1 MSLSCKYKYE
11 LSVIIKTFNEEAN
24 IGATID
30 SIRSNIHDINYEI
43 IVADSLSLDATQ
55 QIALDRDVKVV
66 TLNNADERCC
76 GVGHQLGYLVSEGK
90 YLLLLDGDMQLE
102 TGFIE
107 SAIKFLDDNQKYAAV
122 AGAVEMDDS
131 SNYEF
136 KARKQKI
143 AIIYPF
149 GDVNHLG
156 GGGLYRSSAI
166 DEIGYLTN
174 RNLHALEEG
183 ELGLRLTSAGYKLHR
198 LDIPYFKHTSYEL
211 STLELLKHRW
221 NNGYLF
227 SHGELLKSAYGK
239 PYFMRAVKLIKSE
252 LVFTAY
258 VMLVLLVLVF
268 GGFSDL
274 LISLLPLVAFWALK
288 SLKNK
293 SMQDGFMSILNL
305 SSFSAGI
312 IRGLLTPIKDPK
324 EKPSYTILPK
334 DE

>member
-1 MSLSCKYKYE
+1 MSLSCKYEYE

-30 SIRSNIHDINYEI
+30 SIRSNIHNINYEI

-55 QIALDRDVKVV
+55 KIALDRGVKVV
-66 TLNNADERCC
+66 TLNNANERCC

-102 TGFIE
+102 PGFIE
-107 SAIKFLDDNQKYAAV
+107 SAIKFLDENQSYAAV
-122 AGAVEMDDS
+122 AGAVEMDES

-143 AIIYPF
+143 AVIYPF
-149 GDVNHLG
+149 GDVSHLS

-166 DEIGYLTN
+166 DDIGYLTN

-183 ELGLRLTSAGYKLHR
+183 ELGLRLSDAGYKLHR
-198 LDIPYFKHTSYEL
+198 LNIPYFKHTSYDL
-211 STLELLKHRW
+211 STFELLKHRW
-221 NNGYLF
+221 NSGYLF
-227 SHGELLKSAYGK
+227 SNGELLKSSYGK
-239 PYFMRAVKLIKSE
+239 PYFKRAVRLIRSE
-252 LVFTAY
+252 LIFTVY
-258 VMLVLLVLVF
+258 LMLVLLVLVF
-268 GGFSDL
+268 GGFTSL
-274 LISLLPLVAFWALK
+274 LISLIPLVAFWALK
-288 SLKNK
+288 SLRNK
-293 SMQDGFMSILNL
+293 SMLDGFMSIVNL

-324 EKPSYTILPK
+324 EKPSYTILTK